1 MVETTCP
8 WCEAELLLAHDVQV
22 QEQTC
27 PECLTTWAYE
37 TASETDMA
45 LAA

>member
-1 MVETTCP
+1 MVTDDCCP
-8 WCEAELLLAHDVQV
+8 WCEAQIEPELDAVA
-22 QEQTC
+22 QTC

-37 TASETDMA
+37 EVRESELA